1 MLVRYSMKLKTNMI
15 LTISVFNEALTAQHK
30 TGHIN
35 VTDLLKIGNK
45 QRTINELQ
53 PMTAPQIKRN
63 KNLKAFIISVEKQIA
78 SGQYDNFDTS
88 VPVIH
93 VKGVGNK
100 AKTWAFLPIALKMAS
115 ILSSDFEAEL
125 YRIFINDSLL
135 QLRDDGGNNFK
146 RLNRCIDLYL
156 GGRDDKTSNMGC
168 YIQAATLL
176 RAKIFP
182 TTKLPD
188 GNIWNTEQATAHHQ
202 ELRKL
207 YEDKLCTLL
216 EMGVVNDFEHLKT
229 FIAKL

>member
-1 MLVRYSMKLKTNMI
+1 MKLKTNMT
-15 LTISVFNEALTAQHK
+15 LTISVFNDALKAKHK
-30 TGHIN
+30 TGHVN

-45 QRTINELQ
+45 QRILNELQ
-53 PMTAPQIKRN
+53 PMTAPQIRRN
-63 KNLKAFIISVEKQIA
+63 KNLKSFIIAVEKQII
-78 SGQYDNFDTS
+78 SGQYNNFDTS
-88 VPVIH
+88 VPVIY
-93 VKGVGNK
+93 VEGVGNK

-146 RLNRCIDLYL
+146 RLNRCIDLHL
-156 GGRDDKTSNMGC
+156 GGRKDKTSNLGC

-182 TTKLPD
+182 TIETPD
-188 GNIWNTEQATAHHQ
+188 GNVWNTEQATVHHQ
-202 ELRKL
+202 ELRKC
-207 YEDKLCTLL
+207 YEEKLCTLF
-216 EMGVVNDFEHLKT
+216 EMGVVNDFEQLKK

>member
-1 MLVRYSMKLKTNMI
+1 MT
-15 LTISVFNEALTAQHK
+15 LTISVFNDALKAKHK
-30 TGHIN
+30 TGHVN

-45 QRTINELQ
+45 QRILNELQ
-53 PMTAPQIKRN
+53 PMTAPQIRRN
-63 KNLKAFIISVEKQIA
+63 KNLKSFIIAVEKQII
-78 SGQYDNFDTS
+78 SGQYNNFDTS
-88 VPVIH
+88 FPVIY
-93 VKGVGNK
+93 VEGVGNK

-146 RLNRCIDLYL
+146 RLNRSIDLHL
-156 GGRDDKTSNMGC
+156 GDRKDKTSNLGC

-182 TTKLPD
+182 TIETPD
-188 GNIWNTEQATAHHQ
+188 GNVWNTEQATAHHQ
-202 ELRKL
+202 ELRKC
-207 YEDKLCTLL
+207 YEEKLCTLF
-216 EMGVVNDFEHLKT
+216 EMGVVNDFEQLKK